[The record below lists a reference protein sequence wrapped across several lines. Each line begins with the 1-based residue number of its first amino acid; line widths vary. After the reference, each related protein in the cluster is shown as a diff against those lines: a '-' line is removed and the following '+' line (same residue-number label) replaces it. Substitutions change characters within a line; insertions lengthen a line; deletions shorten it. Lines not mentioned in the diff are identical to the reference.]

1 MSSGI
6 QTETVNPGPLATMTV
21 SPATASV
28 SAGGTQIFTA
38 SGADAYGN
46 AVATSDAT
54 WSLSP
59 AGLGTIAQTAGSST
73 TFTAGATAG
82 SGTLVA
88 AAAAISSSAS
98 VAVTT
103 QAKVPGAPRLTAATA
118 GAKGVA
124 LSWTPPSSDGGS
136 PITGYRL
143 YRARRP
149 GVEGLLVS
157 VGNVPS
163 YTDTSTK
170 SGVTYYYTVTA
181 LNAVGE
187 GTASNEASATAR

>member
-1 MSSGI
+1 AGTSTSPGFYYDDTKAGSPTVTASATGMSSGI

-21 SPATASV
+21 SPAAASV

-38 SGADAYGN
+38 SGAGAYGN
-46 AVATSDAT
+46 AVAPSDAT
-54 WSLSP
+54 WSL
-59 AGLGTIAQTAGSST
+59 TSSH
-73 TFTAGATAG
+73 
-82 SGTLVA
+82 
-88 AAAAISSSAS
+88 
-98 VAVTT
+98 
-103 QAKVPGAPRLTAATA
+103 
-118 GAKGVA
+118 
-124 LSWTPPSSDGGS
+124 GGS
-136 PITGYRL
+136 PITGYRI